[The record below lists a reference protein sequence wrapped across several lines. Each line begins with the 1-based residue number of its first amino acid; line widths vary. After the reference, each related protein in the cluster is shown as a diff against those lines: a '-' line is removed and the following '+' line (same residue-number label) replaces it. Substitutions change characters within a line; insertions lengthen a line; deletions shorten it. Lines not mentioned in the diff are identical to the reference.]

1 MLTDFGPQPSETNF
15 NFSASNAVVVRVIP
29 LGSGIVHILPQ
40 NFNMFFSQHSQT
52 PSLQCH
58 TLNFL
63 RTPKSDSGFL
73 KKKHWNILP
82 DRAES

>member
-29 LGSGIVHILPQ
+29 FGSGIVHILPE
-40 NFNMFFSQHSQT
+40 NFNMFFSQYSET
-52 PSLQCH
+52 LSLQRH
-58 TLNFL
+58 TFNFL
-63 RTPKSDSGFL
+63 RTPKSVSCFL
-73 KKKHWNILP
+73 KELWNTLP